1 MTYEQLL
8 TTADQNGLLVKEKKL
23 AKHDGLLKGKRI
35 AIRKDIE
42 TQAEKSCVLAE
53 ELGHHYTSSGDILDQ
68 DNIMKQKQEYR
79 ARLYGYNLKIG
90 LTGLIRAY
98 EAGCRNLYEMAEF
111 LDATD
116 LNMACVLLLT
126 IMLFILNRSR
136 LCESLLLNNANNFC
150 CIECCSVVF
159 S

>member
-111 LDATD
+111 LDATEEY
-116 LNMACVLLLT
+116 LREAIQCYRSKYGVCVAVDNYAIYFEPFAVMRIIAT
-126 IMLFILNRSR
+126 D
-136 LCESLLLNNANNFC
+136 
-150 CIECCSVVF
+150 
-159 S
+159 

>member
-8 TTADQNGLLVKEKKL
+8 TTADQDGLLVKEKKL
-23 AKHDGLLKGKRI
+23 AKHDGLLNGRRI
-35 AIRKDIE
+35 AIRKNIA

-68 DNIMKQKQEYR
+68 TDVMNQKQEYR

-111 LDATD
+111 LDATEEY
-116 LNMACVLLLT
+116 LREAIQCY
-126 IMLFILNRSR
+126 RSKYGVCTAVDNYVIYFEPFAVMR
-136 LCESLLLNNANNFC
+136 MISAD
-150 CIECCSVVF
+150 
-159 S
+159 

>member
-98 EAGCRNLYEMAEF
+98 KSGCRNLYEMAEF
-111 LDATD
+111 LDATEEYLREAIRCYRSKYGVCAAID
-116 LNMACVLLLT
+116 NYVIYFEPFAVMRM
-126 IMLFILNRSR
+126 IFI
-136 LCESLLLNNANNFC
+136 E
-150 CIECCSVVF
+150 
-159 S
+159 